1 MQVIWTNE
9 IRASEACWS
18 RRFSTLVRDPEE
30 NDIRDSDERSS
41 GCGILVKKEREYGIS
56 TPFPTPVSDPRIHLS
71 GFINHAFLFF
81 PEKSAKH
88 EMIPV
93 GDFQIKYDNKTK
105 KGEQI
110 FVRRPGIAIKWP
122 GGRTG
127 PPRDSPE
134 CGFHGELCIGPTR
147 EGIVIKQSLI
157 SWSFHCNPEST
168 AWDPESKTLMD
179 SFTCG

>member
-1 MQVIWTNE
+1 MTNE
-9 IRASEACWS
+9 IRALERCWS
-18 RRFSTLVRDPEE
+18 RRFRHRPDPEE
-30 NDIRDSDERSS
+30 NDIRDSEERSS

-71 GFINHAFLFF
+71 GFIKHAFLFF

-110 FVRRPGIAIKWP
+110 LVLRPGIAIKWP

-127 PPRDSPE
+127 PPRDS
-134 CGFHGELCIGPTR
+134 LN
-147 EGIVIKQSLI
+147 VV
-157 SWSFHCNPEST
+157 
-168 AWDPESKTLMD
+168 
-179 SFTCG
+179 FTGNFVSDQYEKV